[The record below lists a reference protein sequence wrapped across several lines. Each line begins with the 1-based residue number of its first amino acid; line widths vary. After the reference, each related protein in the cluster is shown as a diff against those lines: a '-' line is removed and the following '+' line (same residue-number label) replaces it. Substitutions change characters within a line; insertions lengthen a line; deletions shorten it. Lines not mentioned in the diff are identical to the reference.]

1 MSSKDLVSMVG
12 GVRRTLAGVLALG
25 AALALSG
32 CGQAPEPQSSGDRT
46 QEGGGWYANGGGW
59 YANGGGWYANGGGW
73 YANGGSIFFDAGGG
87 IPNGGGANANG
98 APASQAQGLGVDSN
112 YGSATRKYRPIGWDP
127 DTGKWVGSAWGGWT
141 NPVDCAATG
150 SATGM
155 LSNGSDQACTT
166 LHNAIN
172 HTDVDGDNNAGS
184 KQDKNMRLVALGH
197 WVGCA
202 CPSNVS
208 IPFKDTHGDFP
219 EIRFNGGMGF
229 APTWC
234 GKATTTVDPKTNQVV
249 PLYVSTLEIQRVS
262 GCMLA
267 LQNTSWKH
275 YNLSLRSNAGTS
287 PTSPNET
294 LLAVNNAARYWGNL
308 WKDPHTDTDTTTCDP
323 ATDPSCTNAFT
334 QGGAWYNKERFSCQ
348 VFAGGGVQNYGLQDQ
363 WVYGRE
369 CEVSRCGGGVEH
381 LGLCMSNVK
390 RLANASDPA
399 EYAHVVGG
407 QTYYEAADVSLF
419 NFPPAAAGGLSLSYA
434 NDAYGVSSLA
444 SATYRGDTTAA
455 IDVWTPSSISLE
467 DPLPNPLPNSS
478 SLGAGQPNPWWY
490 GTGWVQHDFGT
501 LPVPSWQSGDCTG
514 GYQECQGNSQLSAY
528 RKLFGLNSDQWLTI
542 NYTGYRPQSGLAN
555 LAGESSAPVT
565 MAIRYQR
572 AGQLGHGQCDPV
584 VGCGGTQPS
593 DCSSGVVGAT
603 GACSGGT
610 GSTGKLD
617 VYVMGNVASS
627 TSWTQVHGS
636 GMTKNMFPATGVRGG
651 YNTAYVYPIYP
662 QNSYS
667 TISGIP
673 SQWSRPSSYTAAD
686 TLRVAIH
693 GTTSSTGDAPHLDT
707 AYFSPGMPLPDMDC
721 TTSAGCFLYAGPNQ
735 FLSLGAGSEKSI
747 NLGAGFNVSPTLPP
761 GKYTFQLKN
770 VYGDLDLRVKAN
782 GLVSAS
788 VYDCASVKGRNAEES
803 CTITLDA
810 PGYVSVMVTGYAN
823 QICNST
829 APTGCT
835 CAGNVSGCAA
845 TGTVIG
851 HNGNSTLINGGL
863 IVL

>member
-1 MSSKDLVSMVG
+1 MGLIVRPPGFGTPLDYFSIHLARARAFREMLAELRPRAYRTARCRRRFKGDFAMSSKDLVSMVG

-32 CGQAPEPQSSGDRT
+32 CGHAPEPQSSGDHPRGRWLVR
-46 QEGGGWYANGGGW
+46 QRRWLVRQWRWLVCQRRWLVCQRRWLVCANG
-59 YANGGGWYANGGGW
+59 
-73 YANGGSIFFDAGGG
+73 GGSIFFDAGGG
-87 IPNGGGANANG
+87 IPNRGRWPTPTGAG
-98 APASQAQGLGVDSN
+98 QPGSGGLGVDSN

-197 WVGCA
+197 WGCA

-208 IPFKDTHGDFP
+208 IPFGRHPRRLP

-287 PTSPNET
+287 PTSLNET
-294 LLAVNNAARYWGNL
+294 LLAVNNAARYWGQPL
-308 WKDPHTDTDTTTCDP
+308 EGSHTDTDTTTCDP

-334 QGGAWYNKERFSCQ
+334 QGGAWYNKSASRVRSSPAAACRTTGCRTSGCT
-348 VFAGGGVQNYGLQDQ
+348 VASARSPAVAAG
-363 WVYGRE
+363 
-369 CEVSRCGGGVEH
+369 SSTSA
-381 LGLCMSNVK
+381 LCMSNVK

-419 NFPPAAAGGLSLSYA
+419 NSPAAAGGLSLSYA

-478 SLGAGQPNPWWY
+478 SLGAGSQIPG
-490 GTGWVQHDFGT
+490 GTA
-501 LPVPSWQSGDCTG
+501 P
-514 GYQECQGNSQLSAY
+514 
-528 RKLFGLNSDQWLTI
+528 
-542 NYTGYRPQSGLAN
+542 
-555 LAGESSAPVT
+555 AGCSTTSVHCPCPAGSRETAPA
-565 MAIRYQR
+565 AIRSAR
-572 AGQLGHGQCDPV
+572 A
-584 VGCGGTQPS
+584 T
-593 DCSSGVVGAT
+593 
-603 GACSGGT
+603 
-610 GSTGKLD
+610 
-617 VYVMGNVASS
+617 ASS
-627 TSWTQVHGS
+627 
-636 GMTKNMFPATGVRGG
+636 R
-651 YNTAYVYPIYP
+651 PIA
-662 QNSYS
+662 
-667 TISGIP
+667 
-673 SQWSRPSSYTAAD
+673 SS
-686 TLRVAIH
+686 
-693 GTTSSTGDAPHLDT
+693 
-707 AYFSPGMPLPDMDC
+707 
-721 TTSAGCFLYAGPNQ
+721 
-735 FLSLGAGSEKSI
+735 
-747 NLGAGFNVSPTLPP
+747 
-761 GKYTFQLKN
+761 
-770 VYGDLDLRVKAN
+770 
-782 GLVSAS
+782 S
-788 VYDCASVKGRNAEES
+788 V
-803 CTITLDA
+803 
-810 PGYVSVMVTGYAN
+810 
-823 QICNST
+823 
-829 APTGCT
+829 
-835 CAGNVSGCAA
+835 
-845 TGTVIG
+845 
-851 HNGNSTLINGGL
+851 
-863 IVL
+863 